1 MRKTL
6 DFLKRGGFLLLLA
19 AVLLGGEA
27 WMRAADPV
35 GHMTC
40 IPRSD
45 YEIIRRDYPDMTF
58 ERAIFGSSAV
68 TASYIAGQNDTGYV
82 NLGVDYGTV
91 KDITE
96 MLEKGL
102 VTVTDELV
110 LGLNNLSFLDSLPT
124 NETYPWHRE
133 WYEPYLY
140 FHRDRLNR
148 LLTLGL
154 DSVMDGGPFFYAD
167 TSGQQR
173 TVYRGA
179 LSDEELQKSM
189 DSMVERFGDVTLEDC
204 RENFAALERLAA
216 WCEERGVRLRGIWMP
231 WNEKV
236 EIYPAAQAIMDH
248 AGQLLEELGVEVLD
262 LTRAVPVQYF
272 HDSGHLDYDTGA
284 PWFTDL
290 IDPWLAEED

>member
-1 MRKTL
+1 MRFVKAL
-6 DFLKRGGFLLLLA
+6 GRYAFLLLLA
-19 AVLLGGEA
+19 AALLIGDLVLTKIN
-27 WMRAADPV
+27 PV
-35 GHMTC
+35 KDMTC
-40 IPRSD
+40 VWRNDFELIQVAN
-45 YEIIRRDYPDMTF
+45 PDMTF
-58 ERAIFGSSAV
+58 DKVFYGSSAV
-68 TASYIAGQNDTGYV
+68 TASYIEGRNDTGYA
-82 NLGVDYGTV
+82 NLGIDYGTV
-91 KDITE
+91 KDLYE
-96 MLEKGL
+96 MLEQGWVTINSDL
-102 VTVTDELV
+102 VIGMNEIF
-110 LGLNNLSFLDSLPT
+110 FLDTLPT

-173 TVYRGA
+173 TVYRGT

-290 IDPWLAEED
+290 IDPWLAEEG